1 MFTDID
7 LPALAGLE
15 GPPRS
20 FLTYYIDGEHGAS
33 SLDNR
38 AAKARALVEED
49 APDAL
54 PAFDASLDRLRKLT
68 EGEDLTGAAGYCLMA
83 CAELDVERGYKLSVA
98 PGESFRAARGPNL
111 RQLAELQDEYE
122 QFLLV
127 AADNDGTRILQ
138 IAGAVA
144 DADDAETVKGG
155 VKNRVKKGGWSQQ
168 RYARKRK
175 GQLHHYAAEVA
186 EKLAELVKT
195 RDHDRIVI
203 LGSQETRQQIEEEL
217 PDPLKE
223 KVIAAEGFDLH
234 RAEDELVEEGLRLFQ
249 QEERREERD
258 LWKRIKN
265 ETLSGGMGAIGA
277 EDVLTALQTGRVD
290 ELAVDHDAT
299 AEGSRCG
306 SCTTVF
312 AEVHD
317 VCPLCDAGDV
327 PPLKLV
333 EELVRLAEQTDAD
346 VEFVQEVDGLKN
358 AGGVAALLRW

>member
-7 LPALAGLE
+7 LHALAGLE

-20 FLTYYIDGEHGAS
+20 FLTYYVDGDRGAS

-38 AAKARALVEED
+38 AKKARRLVEED
-49 APDAL
+49 APRAL
-54 PAFDASLDRLRKLT
+54 PAFDASLGRLRKLV
-68 EGEDLTGAAGYCLMA
+68 EGEHLTDAAGYCLMA
-83 CAELDVERGYKLSVA
+83 CAELDVERGYRLTVA

-144 DADDAETVKGG
+144 DPGDAETVKGG

-175 GQLHHYAAEVA
+175 GELHHYAAEVA
-186 EKLAELVKT
+186 EKLADLVKN
-195 RDHDRIVI
+195 RDHDRIVL
-203 LGSQETRQQIEEEL
+203 LGSQETRQQIEREL
-217 PDPLKE
+217 PDRLKE
-223 KVIAAEGFDLH
+223 KVIAEEGFDLH
-234 RAEDELVEEGLRLFQ
+234 KAEDELIEEGLRLFQ
-249 QEERREERD
+249 KEERREERD
-258 LWKRIKN
+258 LWTRIKN
-265 ETLSGGMGAIGA
+265 ETLSGGLGATGPA
-277 EDVLTALQTGRVD
+277 DVLAAVQQGRVD

-306 SCTTVF
+306 ACTTLF

-317 VCPLCDAGDV
+317 ACPLCDAADV
-327 PPLKLV
+327 TPVKLI
-333 EELVRLAEQTDAD
+333 EEIVRLAEQTDAE
-346 VEFVQEVDGLKN
+346 VEFVQEVDGLKQ

>member
-7 LPALAGLE
+7 LHALAGLE

-20 FLTYYIDGEHGAS
+20 FLTYHVDGGSGAG

-38 AAKARALVEED
+38 AAKARGLIEHD

-54 PAFDASLDRLRKLT
+54 PAFDASLERLRKLI
-68 EGEDLTGAAGYCLMA
+68 EGEDLTDAPGYCLMA
-83 CAELDVERGYKLSVA
+83 CAELDIERGYRLSVA

-111 RQLAELQDEYE
+111 RPLAELQDEYE
-122 QFLLV
+122 PFLLV
-127 AADNDGTRILQ
+127 AADNDGARILQ

-144 DADDAETVKGG
+144 DPDDAETVKGG

-175 GQLHHYAAEVA
+175 GQLKHYAKEVA
-186 EKLAELVKT
+186 ERLADLVKG
-195 RDHDRIVI
+195 RDHDRIVL
-203 LGSQETRQQIEEEL
+203 LGSQETCRQIEEEL
-217 PDPLKE
+217 PDRLRE
-223 KVIAAEGFDLH
+223 KIIADEGFDLH
-234 RAEDELVEEGLRLFQ
+234 RAEDDLVEEGLRLFQ

-258 LWKRIKN
+258 LWTRIKN
-265 ETLSGGMGAIGA
+265 ETLSGGLGATGPG
-277 EDVLTALQTGRVD
+277 DVLVALQQGRVD

-299 AEGSRCG
+299 AEGSRCAA
-306 SCTTVF
+306 CTTVF

-317 VCPLCDAGDV
+317 ACPLCDAADV
-327 PPLKLV
+327 APVKLV

-346 VEFVQEVDGLKN
+346 VEFVQEVEGLKK